1 MKQINIKTFLL
12 AVALVAG
19 TTSCED
25 FLNRPD
31 KADYTLSDFYQTD
44 EQCFQ
49 AVNPLYTVP
58 WFDFFR
64 GWLGVGDIQS
74 GNYFN
79 TGATGAGFW
88 LLTPTN
94 GTIDEVLADMSASL
108 WAVNA
113 RANTV
118 LENIDFYAGDGTT
131 ETGRNAAKGEALVW
145 KAMAYFYMVRIF
157 GAVPIVHNNTELLG
171 TGEYNTLYRAKVE
184 NVYDYIIMTLKQ
196 AIAWLPEIAH
206 QRGRIDK
213 YSAYGL
219 LAKVYLAK
227 SGYGRSGD
235 RNQDDLDNARECARK
250 VVRESGRVLTP
261 EYADIFRGSH
271 NTDDESLL
279 AWRWVAAAA
288 NPYWTAS
295 NNLQPDLGMGG
306 FTDAAT
312 SPWGDWVGPSLDL
325 QEAFGETI
333 DPTNTNPRGTFSPN
347 RQNADKRRKAT
358 MMMYGDV
365 YEYFWRDHPTVVGAG
380 EVQVAFP
387 NGFDYTKFCE
397 QVLNVFNSSTGA
409 NCVKHLVGR
418 NADHMAE
425 MGGPITDG
433 GSSLATHIL
442 RLADVYLVYAEAIL
456 GNASSTS
463 DAEALYAFN
472 EVRKRATGT
481 GNKTSITFDDIFK
494 ERRLEL
500 AFEGDFWY
508 DFVRLSYYN
517 PNDALAR
524 LNAQNRK
531 NYVGLSEYYLDK
543 GWNAWGV
550 TWPKA
555 DGDNVTPRIN
565 DATPDGKPYT
575 ADKFTMPFPETD
587 LQMNPNLMK
596 EPIEYDLSQYTY

>member
-1 MKQINIKTFLL
+1 MKQINIIKKLL
-12 AVALVAG
+12 FAIALVIG
-19 TTSCED
+19 TVSCED
-25 FLNRPD
+25 FLDRPD
-31 KADYTLSDFYQTD
+31 KANYTLSDFYQTD

-79 TGATGAGFW
+79 TGETGAGFW
-88 LLTPTN
+88 LLTPSN
-94 GTIDEVLADMSASL
+94 GSVDAVLASMSASL

-113 RANTV
+113 RVNTV
-118 LENIDFYAGDGTT
+118 LENIDLYAGGGTT
-131 ETGRNAAKGEALVW
+131 ETGRNTAKGEALVW

-184 NVYDYIIMTLKQ
+184 NVYDYIVMTLKQ
-196 AIAWLPEIAH
+196 AIDWLPEKAH
-206 QRGRIDK
+206 QQGRIDK

-219 LAKVYLAK
+219 LAKVYLTK
-227 SGYGRSGD
+227 SGYGRTGD
-235 RNQDDLDNARECARK
+235 RNQDDLDNAKEYARK
-250 VVRESGRVLTP
+250 VVRESGRILTP

-279 AWRWVAAAA
+279 AWRWVAAAD
-288 NPYWTAS
+288 NYWTAF
-295 NNLQPDLGMGG
+295 NDLQSDLGMGG
-306 FTDAAT
+306 FTDAA

-333 DPTNTNPRGTFSPN
+333 NPTNTTPAGAFSPN
-347 RQNADKRRKAT
+347 RQNTDKRRKAT
-358 MMMYGDV
+358 MMMYGDI
-365 YEYFWRDHPTVVGAG
+365 YENFWRDHPTIAGADG
-380 EVQVAFP
+380 AQVTFP

-397 QVLNVFNSSTGA
+397 QVLGTFNSSTGA

-418 NADHMAE
+418 NADHAAE
-425 MGGPITDG
+425 MGGPIINR

-456 GNASSTS
+456 GNNTSTT

-472 EVRKRATGT
+472 EVHKRAGYTSE
-481 GNKTSITFDDIFK
+481 KTTITFDDVFK

-517 PNDALAR
+517 PADALAR

-531 NYVGLSEYYLDK
+531 NYTGLSDYYKDK
-543 GWNAWGV
+543 GWASWGT

-555 DGDNVTPRIN
+555 DGDKVLPRI
-565 DATPDGKPYT
+565 DTDVPDGKPYT

-596 EPIEYDLSQYTY
+596 EPIDYDLSQYTY